1 VKPPWWRWLVIRQD
15 TEGEHREVVWG
26 YLTRKRARHE
36 ARMARLAQVGA
47 PYWSNL
53 WVEKR

>member
-1 VKPPWWRWLVIRQD
+1 MKPPWWRWLVIRQD